1 MNTAVKLSLFYLIL
15 LFSAISQSQSSSDR
29 SEKPIIDDSYY
40 SKIKATLFSQPYSQ
54 LPYYKVDAKRFG
66 PSKPQQDNVLYQAAR
81 RTLES
86 SQDWLIKAPGPK
98 LFNANGICFAGS
110 WNIDQHSS
118 YTGLFTKGTHVNL
131 LARASVVLSGTLKK
145 HKRAFGLSLK
155 LFPPDADRTY
165 NLVTANSLSGKKVT
179 HVLDLLLDNEPELTG
194 LPPISQIGK
203 LLRINKD
210 LLAADKHQGAS
221 KERVNYRSV
230 KHLAKYG
237 TSPPIIQAED
247 NRKEKSVVNA
257 PTWIRFSAKTNE
269 RIDKDDFRD
278 ELNILH
284 YKEGKII
291 YTIEVATGQ
300 VGKKKKAKWQTLGTI
315 QLDESISSRAC
326 DINLHFQHSGPE

>member
-15 LFSAISQSQSSSDR
+15 LFSTSVQSLSSPSKLAR
-29 SEKPIIDDSYY
+29 PVIDDDYY

-66 PSKPQQDNVLYQAAR
+66 PSKPEQDNLLYQAAR

-110 WNIDQHSS
+110 WSIDQHSS
-118 YTGLFTKGTHVNL
+118 YTGLFSNGTDVKL

-155 LFPPDADRTY
+155 LFPPNAEHTY
-165 NLVTANSLSGKKVT
+165 NIVTANSLSGKKT
-179 HVLDLLLDNEPELTG
+179 AHTLNLPLDNEPELTG
-194 LPPISQIGK
+194 LPPITQIGK

-230 KHLAKYG
+230 SHFAEYTSSHSAPKAEENNKGNDEADKHGKKKA
-237 TSPPIIQAED
+237 
-247 NRKEKSVVNA
+247 VVNT
-257 PTWIRFSAKTNE
+257 PTWVRLSAKTID

-284 YKEGKII
+284 YKE
-291 YTIEVATGQ
+291 
-300 VGKKKKAKWQTLGTI
+300 
-315 QLDESISSRAC
+315 
-326 DINLHFQHSGPE
+326 